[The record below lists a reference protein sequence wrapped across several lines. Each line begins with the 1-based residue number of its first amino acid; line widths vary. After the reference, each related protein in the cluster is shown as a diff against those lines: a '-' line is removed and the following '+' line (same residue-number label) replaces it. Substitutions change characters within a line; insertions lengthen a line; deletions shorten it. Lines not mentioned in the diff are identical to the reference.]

1 MLKRQCAAR
10 LRQVQKHVE
19 NIETELRNTVQA
31 NQQLKRRFDIL
42 ISIPGIST
50 TTALSLIIELPEL
63 GDMSSAQTASLA
75 GLAPMN
81 QESGNWKGKSRIRG
95 GRARLRQSLYMPAL
109 VATRYNP
116 DMRIVYDR
124 LVGSGKPA
132 KVAITAVMRK
142 MVVLA
147 NTLIR
152 AGRKWEPRILAPQS

>member
-1 MLKRQCAAR
+1 MQYVL
-10 LRQVQKHVE
+10 
-19 NIETELRNTVQA
+19 
-31 NQQLKRRFDIL
+31 NQ
-42 ISIPGIST
+42 T
-50 TTALSLIIELPEL
+50 
-63 GDMSSAQTASLA
+63 
-75 GLAPMN
+75 
-81 QESGNWKGKSRIRG
+81 
-95 GRARLRQSLYMPAL
+95 LRQSLYMPAL

-152 AGRKWEPRILAPQS
+152 AGRKWEPRVAAIPITRG